1 MDIDREAVLP
11 LMVAPATAY
20 RELLYRPGGQLSRWI
35 GERFDILAR
44 PGRALTKPPRPG
56 DVLLTVT
63 LGQPGGGECGVLTD
77 ANLTRRRFTRSA
89 APGWYCT
96 VTGATATRR
105 RLILDPFRHVPPGQL
120 LLRQRPATA
129 GEQAEAVTPTLTCPL
144 FADDPEL
151 REVFAGRLRLG
162 ARGTPNHPAPVRS
175 EGTAVR
181 KVQLALIAAGH
192 NLPSGADGKFGPET
206 GRAVVRFK
214 TARGIMPND
223 PVVGPKTITA
233 LDAACRAKAPPAR
246 IGYRIAASG
255 RNTGRTQ
262 PGQAPT
268 PPVPLHALSEG
279 EESTCD
285 AKVAVVGGGFA
296 GLMAAW
302 SLQSGKF
309 NVTLFE
315 ARGELGGR
323 VRTDRK
329 LIPGKVV
336 EAGAELIG
344 ENHPT
349 WILLA
354 KKFKLRLER
363 ISTDDD
369 YARQGLRSRIILG
382 GHELTDSEWKGVE
395 RELEPVLKLI
405 GSEAKTVPALQP
417 WNAQMAA
424 TWDGMSVAERFDKPD
439 MFGQKSTTGRK
450 YLEYKIV
457 NDNCAPVGDHSY
469 LALLAAVSAG
479 RMGNDMLGYWT
490 HTETHRCAGGNDQIV
505 TSLAKDVKDIR
516 LSSLVESITLGSAA
530 TRVTYRQRDG
540 QHHEAFDFVILA
552 GPPSTWP
559 RVQSTPE
566 FDPSKFTVAHGNAV
580 KFLSSVKAP
589 FWKKHKLAPALD
601 SDDTGQVWES
611 TDNQKG
617 AKGFGLSV
625 YSGGPF
631 VLDAKTYNARLDQH
645 FKDYL
650 ANRIA
655 FKLVDWP
662 HEPHIMAGY
671 AVPLKGQVTTIV
683 KNLNGS
689 FEDRIFFAGEQVSP
703 GFFGY
708 MEGALQSGLQAA
720 GRVAVAACRTKA
732 PVRDPAEA
740 ADLFDD
746 RLPVAVGSVGEG
758 EGG

>member
-11 LMVAPATAY
+11 LMLAPATTY
-20 RELLYRPGGQLSRWI
+20 RELLYRPGGPLARWLS
-35 GERFDILAR
+35 ERFEIIAR
-44 PGRALTKPPRPG
+44 PGRPLTETPQPG
-56 DVLLTVT
+56 DVLVTVT
-63 LGQPGGGECGVLTD
+63 LGQRGIGACGVLAD
-77 ANLTRRRFTRSA
+77 ARLIRRRSGRGVA
-89 APGWYCT
+89 AGWYCT
-96 VTGATATRR
+96 VSGPTVGRR
-105 RLILDPFRHVPPGQL
+105 RRIIDLFGHVPPGHM
-120 LLRQRPATA
+120 LLRHRS
-129 GEQAEAVTPTLTCPL
+129 AVGDSTEEVAPSLTCPL
-144 FADDPEL
+144 FAGDPEL
-151 REVFAGRLRLG
+151 RDVLAGRLRLG
-162 ARGTPNHPAPVRS
+162 APGTPAHPAPVRS
-175 EGTAVR
+175 AGTAVR
-181 KVQLALIAAGH
+181 KVQLALLAAGYA
-192 NLPSGADGKFGPET
+192 LPSGADGKFGPET
-206 GRAVVRFK
+206 GRAVARFK
-214 TARGIMPND
+214 TERQVFPND

-233 LDAACRAKAPPAR
+233 LDAECRAKSTPREP
-246 IGYRIAASG
+246 GYRIAASG
-255 RNTGRTQ
+255 RNTGRTRL
-262 PGQAPT
+262 GQAPT
-268 PPVPLHALSEG
+268 PTMPLQPFPEG

-285 AKVAVVGGGFA
+285 ARVAVVGGGFA

-315 ARGELGGR
+315 ARDALGGR

-349 WILLA
+349 WIMLA
-354 KKFKLRLER
+354 KKFKLQLAR

-382 GHELTDSEWKGVE
+382 GHELTDAEWKAVE
-395 RELEPVLKLI
+395 RELEPVLKLL

-417 WNAQMAA
+417 WNAKLAA
-424 TWDGMSVAERFDKPD
+424 KWDGMSVADRFDKPD
-439 MFGQKSTTGRK
+439 MFGAKSSLGRK
-450 YLEYKIV
+450 YLEYKIE
-457 NDNCAPVGDHSY
+457 NDNCAPVGKHSY

-490 HTETHRCAGGNDQIV
+490 HTETHRCAGGNDQIA
-505 TSLAKDVKDIR
+505 TNLAKGVKDIR
-516 LSSLVESITLGSAA
+516 LSCRVEAITLGTAA
-530 TRVTYRQRDG
+530 VRVTYSDAKG
-540 QHHEAFDFVILA
+540 KHDEAFDFVILA
-552 GPPSTWP
+552 GPPFTWP
-559 RVQSTPE
+559 RVQSSPE
-566 FDPSKFTVAHGNAV
+566 FDPSKFTVSHGNAV
-580 KFLSSVKAP
+580 KFLSSVKTQ

-631 VLDAKTYNARLDQH
+631 VLDEKTYNARLDQH
-645 FKDYL
+645 FKDYR

-655 FKLVDWP
+655 FKLVNWP
-662 HEPHIMAGY
+662 KEPHIMAGY
-671 AVPLKGQVTTIV
+671 AVPFKGEVTTIV

-689 FEDRIFFAGEQVSP
+689 FQGRIFFAGEQVSP

-720 GRVAVAACRTKA
+720 GRVAVAACRSKVTM
-732 PVRDPAEA
+732 REF
-740 ADLFDD
+740 ADD
-746 RLPVAVGSVGEG
+746 LPVAVGSVGES
-758 EGG
+758 EGWAP